1 MERQTYIKR
10 KKRRKIILRRF
21 IIFLMFV
28 FMIVSGTML
37 FKSFLSGRIEKKSRE
52 EAKNRITELKNAELP
67 EYVDSQI
74 IHIHNTARTG
84 TKLTD
89 IKNIVIHYVGNP
101 NTTAQNNRDYYDKPD
116 TEVSS
121 HFVIGLN
128 GEVIQC
134 VPLDEKSAAS
144 NNRNKD
150 TISIEVCHPDK
161 TGKFNDQTYD
171 SLIKLTSWLLEKT
184 GLDENDVIR
193 HYDITGKLCPL
204 YYVNNESAWEALK
217 ADIKENLSKKIKK
230 GLD

>member
-1 MERQTYIKR
+1 
-10 KKRRKIILRRF
+10 
-21 IIFLMFV
+21 MFV

-204 YYVNNESAWEALK
+204 YYVNNESAWEAIK
-217 ADIKENLSKKIKK
+217 ADIKKNLSKK
-230 GLD
+230 

>member
-1 MERQTYIKR
+1 
-10 KKRRKIILRRF
+10 
-21 IIFLMFV
+21 MFV

-101 NTTAQNNRDYYDKPD
+101 NTTAQNNRDYYDKAD

-171 SLIKLTSWLLEKT
+171 SLIKLTAWLLEKT

-217 ADIKENLSKKIKK
+217 ADIKENLSKK
-230 GLD
+230 

>member
-171 SLIKLTSWLLEKT
+171 SLIKLTAWLLEKT

-204 YYVNNESAWEALK
+204 YYVNNESAWVTLK
-217 ADIKENLSKKIKK
+217 ADIKENLSKK
-230 GLD
+230 

>member
-10 KKRRKIILRRF
+10 KRRRKIILRRF

-101 NTTAQNNRDYYDKPD
+101 NTTAQNNRDYYDKAD

-121 HFVIGLN
+121 HFVIGLS

-171 SLIKLTSWLLEKT
+171 SLIKLTAWLLEKT

-204 YYVNNESAWEALK
+204 YYVNNESAWDTLK
-217 ADIKENLSKKIKK
+217 ADIKENLSKK
-230 GLD
+230 

>member
-1 MERQTYIKR
+1 
-10 KKRRKIILRRF
+10 
-21 IIFLMFV
+21 MFV

>member
-10 KKRRKIILRRF
+10 RKRRKIILRRF

-101 NTTAQNNRDYYDKPD
+101 NTTAQNNRDYYDKAD

-121 HFVIGLN
+121 HFVIGLS

-171 SLIKLTSWLLEKT
+171 SLIKLTAWLLEKT

-204 YYVNNESAWEALK
+204 YYVNNESAWDTLK
-217 ADIKENLSKKIKK
+217 ADIKENLSKK
-230 GLD
+230 